1 MMEHIDE
8 KQEKR
13 LPFAVPT
20 GYFEGLEDKIQ
31 EKIIQH
37 QAPQK
42 KRIMSLISPY
52 LGLAAAFV
60 LLFSLIQVMLP
71 LFVDTN
77 NVWQEKTME
86 TADVQ
91 VSEEDA
97 VKLDFTFDPSS
108 EEIYE
113 YLAVEMKDFYQL
125 YAGL

>member
-13 LPFAVPT
+13 LPFAVPE
-20 GYFEGLEDKIQ
+20 GYFEGLENKIQ

-37 QAPQK
+37 QAPRK

-97 VKLDFTFDPSS
+97 VKLDLTFDPSS